1 MFNKTEI
8 ADALAG
14 ASFAL
19 VMEAPASG
27 FSVSLER
34 YEKMT
39 GLDSITLTQ
48 TKKKATHYLYLAESD
63 YMNMA
68 PTFILPGTELYDT
81 HADKPIVIFYDDR
94 EDYSLQLYSA
104 INIDGERTL
113 LGELGRVDW
122 GDYSL

>member
-8 ADALAG
+8 ADALVG

-19 VMEAPASG
+19 VMEAPASD
-27 FSVSLER
+27 FSVSLIR

-39 GLDSITLTQ
+39 GLDTITITQ
-48 TKKKATHYLYLAESD
+48 TKKKATHYLYLAEAD
-63 YMNMA
+63 YMDSA
-68 PTFILPGTELYDT
+68 PTFLLPGTELYDT

-94 EDYSLQLYSA
+94 EDYSLRLYSA
-104 INIDGERTL
+104 VNLDLRRTL
-113 LGELGRVDW
+113 LGELGSVDW